1 MKKDWVKNKLKDS
14 NMNKKL
20 VYSML
25 DTFNTETNSNWTIS
39 SYERLVRKCYNEL
52 NSEIEESVYQDNIEE
67 IIKLEVQN
75 QKKQDLN
82 TYYRRINREIY
93 RNYNI
98 FEEIYSQ
105 FVNLLPKVDTSTINI
120 KEYKVKHFNRVG
132 IMQLSDIH
140 FNTLVDTTETSDGYY
155 NMDIASKRLK
165 KYVGICI
172 EQFKKEGIK
181 KVYIVNLGDYIS
193 SIRREDEKLA
203 TATSTALSSIILSHI
218 LKQMVLEL
226 ISNGFEVFITGVIGN
241 ESRISKD
248 ISFNAILSAD
258 NWDFI
263 ILNILSI
270 IFKDVKNVKVL
281 IGNSPL
287 TTVISIPLK
296 NENFNLLLAHGH
308 TIKKPVEGCE
318 KIFTD
323 IYTKKGI
330 TIDLTLC
337 GHFHHFLQF
346 PNIIFNGSVIGDN
359 SYSHSLGFVSKP
371 SQNCIVIND
380 DKSYYCYSVDLE
392 DISMIKEGYKYDEIY
407 EPYAY
412 MINSR
417 DTKKITIE
425 MF

>member
-1 MKKDWVKNKLKDS
+1 MKKDWIKIKLRES

-25 DTFNTETNSNWTIS
+25 DSFNAETNSNWTIS

-52 NSEIEESVYQDNIEE
+52 KLEIDEFEYQDSIEE

-93 RNYNI
+93 RNYNT

-120 KEYKVKHFNRVG
+120 KEYKVKHSNKVG

-193 SIRREDEKLA
+193 STRREDEKLA
-203 TATSTALSSIILSHI
+203 TATSTALSSLILSHI

-226 ISNGFEVFITGVIGN
+226 ISNGFEIYITGVIGN

-248 ISFNAILSAD
+248 ISYNAVLSAE

-270 IFKDVKNVKVL
+270 IFRDVKNVKVL

-287 TTVISIPLK
+287 STVISIPLK
-296 NENFNLLLAHGH
+296 EKNFNLLITHGH
-308 TIKKPVEGCE
+308 NIKKMAEGCE
-318 KIFTD
+318 E
-323 IYTKKGI
+323 IYTEAYKKRGI
-330 TIDLTLC
+330 NIDLTLC
-337 GHFHHFLQF
+337 GHFHHFVQF
-346 PNIIFNGSVIGDN
+346 PNIIFNGSVIGSN
-359 SYSHSLGFVSKP
+359 SYSYSLGYVSKP
-371 SQNCIVIND
+371 SQNCIVVNE
-380 DKSYYCYSVDLE
+380 DKSYYCYPVNLE

-412 MINSR
+412 MVNSR
-417 DTKKITIE
+417 EIKKITIE